1 MLDTIIQGGKKVV
14 DQLSVKKVQVDH
26 SLNLWMMIA
35 FIEFGIIVYFLIY
48 NKSKAKDNS
57 KKKFKEEALKNMV
70 DFDNILN
77 SSFNSLQL
85 YDQLKVKCHPDKFP
99 NDPIL
104 NSYAVI
110 IYQEISHNKTNIKRL
125 LEIKEEAKLKLNINF

>member
-85 YDQLKVKCHPDKFP
+85 
-99 NDPIL
+99 
-104 NSYAVI
+104 
-110 IYQEISHNKTNIKRL
+110 
-125 LEIKEEAKLKLNINF
+125 KLK